1 MKPFWEHD
9 LFNFVIQDDFWRRTE
24 ATLSFWNDLYFTRF
38 YLLLQFFDATKG
50 LSNRIVSNRMHSL
63 LLLPLKSFF
72 LLKRRQLRNYLLLIF
87 LIVRKLI
94 LEFLIIWSINRISSF
109 CKHIPISRKG
119 IFIPIKQV
127 FLLFVK
133 QYLTL
138 SFYIPLQDSYSW
150 YLM

>member
-1 MKPFWEHD
+1 MIFDEERKQPWVFEMIYISQD
-9 LFNFVIQDDFWRRTE
+9 FIFSFN
-24 ATLSFWNDLYFTRF
+24 
-38 YLLLQFFDATKG
+38 FFDATKG

-109 CKHIPISRKG
+109 CKHIPISRRG

-138 SFYIPLQDSYSW
+138 SFYIPLRDSYSW
-150 YLM
+150 NLM